1 MENKTGEALPFK
13 IAEAVP
19 VDIDV
24 VQEAVWVENSAYAYG
39 KFSIV
44 AAGAK
49 SISVNFDQFKLP
61 KGTELY
67 VYSENGEMI
76 TGPVMDNENNENN
89 FWGSWVYKGGMLTVD
104 FKTPTESRTELKLH
118 ISSVAYGYK
127 DIYQSKVSNF
137 GASGSCNVNVLCAA
151 GNGWEN
157 ERNSV
162 AIILNGSSTA
172 LCTGAL
178 INNSSNLNIPYL
190 LTANHCFEADPNAT
204 NWKFTFQAWSA
215 TCTPSQN
222 ATGTTFNGST
232 LRARNAASDFC
243 LVELNTPPTVNS
255 CITAAGW
262 SRSSTAAT
270 NATSMHHPSGDVMKI
285 SVDNNQVTRASYSG
299 TSNNHWKVTWD
310 LGVTEG
316 GSSGSPLFDQNHRI
330 VGQLHGGPSGCSAA
344 DLSDFYGS
352 FDRSWTGGGTNST
365 RLSNWLDP
373 GNNGVMTTNAR
384 LAGLTITGPSVLC
397 TTNRIFTLQNAPVGA
412 NVNWSVSP
420 ASLFAVDTG
429 SGASF
434 TTRAANASSSGS
446 GFITAQIFGEC
457 GNVSKT
463 YNVWVGKPQVSGI
476 LSTGGPLVEG
486 SVMSVCNLTTV
497 RALMIITGSAGV
509 SWTKFYSN
517 PGNITWSQ
525 EGNNLKFNFYMVGQT
540 AEFRLTVS
548 NDCGSILKEYQFKS
562 IDCSS
567 NCNQYQVSPN
577 PASKSIDIVV
587 PNIIPPCATTTLT
600 SEDFAQPEIQN
611 ELSIQSVILVDLQG
625 QALQAQDFSGNAKK
639 ASLDISKLKKG
650 VYILKVSGGMY
661 FENHRIVIE

>member
-1 MENKTGEALPFK
+1 
-13 IAEAVP
+13 
-19 VDIDV
+19 
-24 VQEAVWVENSAYAYG
+24 
-39 KFSIV
+39 
-44 AAGAK
+44 
-49 SISVNFDQFKLP
+49 
-61 KGTELY
+61 
-67 VYSENGEMI
+67 
-76 TGPVMDNENNENN
+76 
-89 FWGSWVYKGGMLTVD
+89 
-104 FKTPTESRTELKLH
+104 
-118 ISSVAYGYK
+118 
-127 DIYQSKVSNF
+127 
-137 GASGSCNVNVLCAA
+137 
-151 GNGWEN
+151 
-157 ERNSV
+157 
-162 AIILNGSSTA
+162 
-172 LCTGAL
+172 
-178 INNSSNLNIPYL
+178 
-190 LTANHCFEADPNAT
+190 
-204 NWKFTFQAWSA
+204 
-215 TCTPSQN
+215 
-222 ATGTTFNGST
+222 
-232 LRARNAASDFC
+232 
-243 LVELNTPPTVNS
+243 
-255 CITAAGW
+255 
-262 SRSSTAAT
+262 
-270 NATSMHHPSGDVMKI
+270 
-285 SVDNNQVTRASYSG
+285 
-299 TSNNHWKVTWD
+299 
-310 LGVTEG
+310 
-316 GSSGSPLFDQNHRI
+316 
-330 VGQLHGGPSGCSAA
+330 
-344 DLSDFYGS
+344 
-352 FDRSWTGGGTNST
+352 
-365 RLSNWLDP
+365 
-373 GNNGVMTTNAR
+373 
-384 LAGLTITGPSVLC
+384 
-397 TTNRIFTLQNAPVGA
+397 
-412 NVNWSVSP
+412 VSP

-497 RALMIITGSAGV
+497 RALMTITGSAGV

-587 PNIIPPCATTTLT
+587 PNIIPPCATTTLP
-600 SEDFAQPEIQN
+600 SDFAQPEIQN